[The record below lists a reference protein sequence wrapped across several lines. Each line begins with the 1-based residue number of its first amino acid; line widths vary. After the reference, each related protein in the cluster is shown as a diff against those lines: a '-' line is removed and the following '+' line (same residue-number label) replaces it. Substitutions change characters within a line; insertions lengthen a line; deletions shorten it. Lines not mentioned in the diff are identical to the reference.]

1 MPNYIF
7 KMISQNKIKLINS
20 LNKKKFR
27 DQNRLFIAEGEKL
40 IFELLHSKIKVNE
53 IFMRDD
59 WQPSDNIPSEIA
71 CNKVA
76 EQQLKKITQLNT
88 SPPIIALCEIP
99 QNSMEANEWQHG
111 LTLAL
116 DDVQDPGN
124 LGTIIRLADWFGIAH
139 IVCSQHTA
147 DVYNPK
153 VVQATM
159 GAIARVEL
167 HYTNLEAFLAAQ
179 SKNNIPIYGT
189 FLDGDNI
196 YTQELSKY
204 GIIVMGNEGKGISPA
219 IAQRINKKLLI
230 PSFSSNATHSES
242 LNVSMATGIVL
253 SEFKRR

>member
-1 MPNYIF
+1 MVF
-7 KMISQNKIKLINS
+7 
-20 LNKKKFR
+20 
-27 DQNRLFIAEGEKL
+27 D
-40 IFELLHSKIKVNE
+40 LLHSEIRINE
-53 IFMRDD
+53 IFMRDN
-59 WQPSDNIPSEIA
+59 WQPSDHIPNEITCA
-71 CNKVA
+71 RIT
-76 EQQLKKITQLNT
+76 EQQLKKITQLKT
-88 SPPIIALCEIP
+88 PPPILALCEIP
-99 QNSMEANEWQHG
+99 RNSLDSNDWQHC

-116 DDVQDPGN
+116 DDIQDPGN

-139 IVCSQHTA
+139 VVCSLNTA
-147 DVYNPK
+147 DAYNPK

-167 HYTNLEAFLAAQ
+167 HYTNLAAFLAVQ

-196 YTQELSKY
+196 YTQELSKS

-219 IAQRINKKLLI
+219 IAEWIDKKLLI
-230 PSFSSNATHSES
+230 PSFSSNTTHSES

>member
-40 IFELLHSKIKVNE
+40 VFELLHSKIKVNE

-59 WQPSDNIPSEIA
+59 WQPSDNVPSEIA
-71 CNKVA
+71 CNKVEA
-76 EQQLKKITQLNT
+76 QQLKKITQLNT

-147 DVYNPK
+147 DAYNPK

-204 GIIVMGNEGKGISPA
+204 GIIVMGNEGKGISPT

-230 PSFSSNATHSES
+230 PSFSSNETHSES

>member
-1 MPNYIF
+1 
-7 KMISQNKIKLINS
+7 MISQNKIKLINS

-40 IFELLHSKIKVNE
+40 VFDLLHSKIKINE

-59 WQPSDNIPSEIA
+59 WQPSDIIPNEIA
-71 CNKVA
+71 CAKLT
-76 EQQLKKITQLNT
+76 EQQLKKITQLKT
-88 SPPIIALCEIP
+88 PPPIIALCSMP
-99 QNSMEANEWQHG
+99 QKNMDTNDWQHG
-111 LTLAL
+111 LTIAL
-116 DDVQDPGN
+116 DDIQDPGN

-139 IVCSQHTA
+139 IVCSQNTA
-147 DVYNPK
+147 DAYNPK

-167 HYTNLEAFLAAQ
+167 HYTNLEDFLTAQ
-179 SKNNIPIYGT
+179 SKNKIPIYGT

-196 YTQELSKY
+196 YAQELSKY

-219 IAQRINKKLLI
+219 IAQKINKKLLI
-230 PSFSSNATHSES
+230 PSFSSSSTHSES